1 MAIKVN
7 QKDIKSV
14 MCPTVNGVRPEAQ
27 AVRIYR
33 NGSWVDVWSN
43 MKITTLLSNT
53 ITKGQLYVYTDSFSY
68 HKSQASGTGSS
79 AGGGTMIFYVDGEW
93 TNPTITF
100 DFTGGFLYESPEY
113 VWHVTTAGS
122 ISIYHRAKG
131 ATTAGTTTALSRMG
145 IDYTGNDFDYE
156 SGSVSKTLS
165 GTFDRLG
172 LSITALSYNN
182 SYSYGGM
189 EISVRNVKFGS
200 QKIGF
205 PVSAEFD
212 YQD

>member
-1 MAIKVN
+1 MAIKTN
-7 QKDIKSV
+7 NKDIKTV
-14 MCPTVNGVRPEAQ
+14 MCPAVNGVRPEAQ
-27 AVRIYR
+27 AVRIH
-33 NGSWVDVWSN
+33 NGSAWIDVWSN
-43 MKITTLLSNT
+43 MKIMTLLSNS

-68 HKSQASGTGSS
+68 HKSQGSGTGST

-156 SGSVSKTLS
+156 SGSASKTLS

-182 SYSYGGM
+182 SYSFAST

-205 PVSAEFD
+205 PLSAEFD